1 MMNFNYYIPTKV
13 LFGPGTLN
21 ELATEKLPGTKALI
35 VISAGT
41 SMKKNGYLGRLTDI
55 LEERKIPY
63 IVFDKIL
70 PNPVKSH
77 IMEAAELAKKEN
89 CDFVIGLGGG
99 SSIDSAKSIAV
110 MAKNPGDYWDYIHG
124 GSGKGQAVNNG
135 ALPVVAITTT
145 AGTGTEADPWTV
157 ITREDTHEKIGFG
170 NQDTFPVLSI
180 VDPELMLTVPADL
193 TAFQG
198 FDAFFHSAE
207 GYVATVANPV
217 SDVFALRSIGL
228 IAKYLPT
235 AVKDGNNLE
244 ARTQVALANTLAGFV
259 ESTSSCTS
267 EHSMEHALSA
277 FHPSIA
283 HGAGLIMLSES
294 YHSFF
299 VDKSPERYTEMA
311 RVMGEDVDSLPVA
324 ERPKAFITALLKL
337 QKACGVDQLKM
348 SDHQVSR
355 DEIPVLAEN
364 AHHAMGGLF
373 NVDCYTLSM
382 NDTVDIMGKAFK

>member
-1 MMNFNYYIPTKV
+1 
-13 LFGPGTLN
+13 
-21 ELATEKLPGTKALI
+21 
-35 VISAGT
+35 
-41 SMKKNGYLGRLTDI
+41 
-55 LEERKIPY
+55 
-63 IVFDKIL
+63 
-70 PNPVKSH
+70 
-77 IMEAAELAKKEN
+77 
-89 CDFVIGLGGG
+89 
-99 SSIDSAKSIAV
+99 

-124 GSGKGQAVNNG
+124 GSGKGLPASNG

-170 NQDTFPVLSI
+170 NQDTFPFLSI

-193 TAFQG
+193 TAYQG

-217 SDVFALRSIGL
+217 SDVFALRSIAL
-228 IAKYLPT
+228 IAKYLPA
-235 AVKDGNNLE
+235 AVKDGNDLE

-277 FHPSIA
+277 YHPSIA

-311 RVMGEDVDSLPVA
+311 RVMGEDVDSLPVS
-324 ERPKAFITALLKL
+324 ERPKAFITALKKL
-337 QKACGVDQLKM
+337 QKACGVNQLKM
-348 SDHQVSR
+348 SDYQV
-355 DEIPVLAEN
+355 EKGEMPILAEN
-364 AHHAMGGLF
+364 AHTAMGGLF
-373 NVDCYTLSM
+373 SVDCYSLSM
-382 NDTVDIMGKAFK
+382 DETVEIITNAYK